1 MISVL
6 YVDDEPDLLD
16 ITKLFLE
23 RTGEFTV
30 YTALS
35 VNEGFQILNS
45 HPIDAIISDYQ
56 MPEKDG
62 IEFLKSFRS
71 LQDKRPFI
79 LFTGRGREE
88 IVIEAINS
96 GADFYLQKGGDVKAQ
111 FAELALKVRQG
122 VSRYQAEEL
131 LRRNHEELQA
141 TNQELAAS
149 EEELKANFEELSTS
163 REALWESEHRLSDII
178 NFLPDATFAIDAQGT
193 ILIWN
198 KAIEEMTGFKAHDMI
213 GKTNYEYAIPFYG
226 ERIPILIDYILS
238 GLPHVEHRYF
248 HIQSDGLRISAET
261 NYPKHQGVPM
271 TAWCIASPLFNEK
284 SEIIGAIESIRDI
297 TVQKENEEKLKKS
310 EELYRSVIENIQDG
324 YYRSDAEGNLILA
337 SPSFI
342 RLFGYDSLD
351 EVIHQSIADTFYHEP
366 SHRKIFLKKMENIG
380 YLENEEIMV
389 RKKDGTPFLVGVS
402 SHFYYDQNGKIAGVE
417 GIFRNISTQKQAEK
431 ELKEKEEHLEA
442 IIQNSPFGIFTYQ
455 LLDDNRLV
463 LTGHNKAADII
474 LGIKSDS
481 YLGKTI
487 EDAFPHL
494 LKSDL
499 PNIYKKVAQTGEVI
513 TKTEMEYSPD
523 GKLHRIFEVIVFQI
537 SKNRIAAFFHDITGT
552 YTHDTH

>member
-35 VNEGFQILNS
+35 VDEGFQILNS
-45 HPIDAIISDYQ
+45 HPIDSIISDYQ

-226 ERIPILIDYILS
+226 ERIPILID
-238 GLPHVEHRYF
+238 
-248 HIQSDGLRISAET
+248 
-261 NYPKHQGVPM
+261 
-271 TAWCIASPLFNEK
+271 
-284 SEIIGAIESIRDI
+284 
-297 TVQKENEEKLKKS
+297 
-310 EELYRSVIENIQDG
+310 
-324 YYRSDAEGNLILA
+324 
-337 SPSFI
+337 
-342 RLFGYDSLD
+342 
-351 EVIHQSIADTFYHEP
+351 
-366 SHRKIFLKKMENIG
+366 
-380 YLENEEIMV
+380 
-389 RKKDGTPFLVGVS
+389 
-402 SHFYYDQNGKIAGVE
+402 
-417 GIFRNISTQKQAEK
+417 
-431 ELKEKEEHLEA
+431 
-442 IIQNSPFGIFTYQ
+442 
-455 LLDDNRLV
+455 
-463 LTGHNKAADII
+463 
-474 LGIKSDS
+474 
-481 YLGKTI
+481 
-487 EDAFPHL
+487 
-494 LKSDL
+494 
-499 PNIYKKVAQTGEVI
+499 
-513 TKTEMEYSPD
+513 
-523 GKLHRIFEVIVFQI
+523 
-537 SKNRIAAFFHDITGT
+537 
-552 YTHDTH
+552 